1 MPVDLIQETL
11 LESLQA
17 SAPRELLWIAPAPL
31 AAVDVYRQH
40 EPECR
45 SVSVTPGQLPEALAD
60 LGRFDYG
67 LVHQTLERLDLDAGS
82 ALLARL
88 RDLHCRRFSV
98 TFAAAEDGPA
108 WTRERFLSLALSLHR
123 RVDQDGISTVVY
135 SYDIDT
141 YNPKREWN
149 DSSNW
154 ANPENFDRYRW

>member
-1 MPVDLIQETL
+1 VNLVQETL

-17 SAPRELLWIAPAPL
+17 ATPRTLLWIAPAPM
-31 AAVDVYRQH
+31 AAVDVFCQH

-45 SVSVTPGQLPEALAD
+45 VVSVTPEQLPGALSS
-60 LGRFDYG
+60 LERFDYG
-67 LVHQTLERLDLDAGS
+67 LVHQTLERMDLDAGS

-98 TFAAAEDGPA
+98 TFAATGDDPA

-123 RVDQDGISTVVY
+123 RVDQDGLTTVIY

-141 YNPKREWN
+141 YNPRREWN
-149 DSSNW
+149 DPSHW